1 MKNDIIRRFPV
12 LTTLII
18 TGIIFYI
25 APVLLT
31 ILIFLLIAVPIYLTV
46 RLFGR

>member
-1 MKNDIIRRFPV
+1 MKNNIISRFPI
-12 LTTLII
+12 LTTLAI
-18 TGIIFYI
+18 TIVIFYI